1 MSPGEARFGRPAGN
15 VLPGVRAMYPSFSSE
30 SSARFEDEIRTY
42 IVRLRELDSLPSVA
56 LRVIELADMEETDR
70 RELVH
75 LIESDQS
82 LAARV
87 LRVSNSAWLGFQGRI
102 SSLDR
107 AMAVLGFDIVRN
119 LALSVVVSHLF
130 LKEQKDDRLKARDL
144 WYHSLAC
151 AVACDQLARRTSFPQ
166 PGNAFV
172 AGLLHDLGKILL
184 LRWNRGVYQ
193 GIVRLAQEKHLALQ
207 LVEKEALGL
216 DHAEVGQ
223 LLLDDW
229 NFPKELNRAVG
240 RHHTPRE
247 KIGSIRD
254 LAVIVQLS
262 NCLCHHKRFGYG
274 GNARAELQLTEIE
287 KVANLGENAI
297 KEISVEVV
305 RRFDEAANLFDEG
318 PSTPELY
325 LSAVARANQELSDM
339 YHQLLER
346 TQEHERAESE
356 LRQKEEQLN
365 RAQRLEAVGQLA
377 GGIAHDF
384 NNFLTVIMG
393 FGDLLREGISAD
405 SPLRQHVDTVM
416 SVAERA
422 ATLTRQLLAFS
433 RRQVLKPKVVVLN
446 SIIMDVHKLLVRLIG
461 ENIKLMTTLDPALL
475 PVRVDPGGIEQVI
488 VNLAVNAR
496 DAMMDGGVL
505 TIETANV
512 ELTREIGDALGHL
525 SPGKYV
531 RIEVRDTGHG
541 MSKETQERIFEP
553 FFTTKK
559 RGTGMGLATV
569 YGIVKQSG
577 GYIFVD
583 SKVDEGSNFR
593 VYFSPVNQAVEPD
606 VIRPAVDALENGTET
621 ILIAEDEKEI
631 LHLVEKILT
640 NAGYNVLTAR
650 NGEEALSRAADYDGQ
665 IHLLLTDAVM
675 PIING
680 RELVERLRP
689 QRPSMKVL
697 FMSGY
702 TGTGILHRAV
712 AGQDIGFISKPFTP
726 HALVRKVQEVLEGA

>member
-1 MSPGEARFGRPAGN
+1 
-15 VLPGVRAMYPSFSSE
+15 MYPSFSKE

-42 IVRLRELDSLPSVA
+42 IGQLREIDSLPSVA
-56 LRVIELADMEETDR
+56 LQVIELADLDGTHR
-70 RELVH
+70 RDLVK
-75 LIESDQS
+75 LIESDQG
-82 LAARV
+82 LTARV
-87 LRVSNSAWLGFQGRI
+87 LRVANSAWLGYPGRI
-102 SSLDR
+102 ASLDR
-107 AMAVLGFDIVRN
+107 AMAMLGFDMVRN

-130 LKEQKDDRLKARDL
+130 LKEQKGDQLKARDL
-144 WYHSLAC
+144 WHHSLAC
-151 AVACDQLARRTSFPQ
+151 AVACEQLARHTAFPQ
-166 PGNAFV
+166 PGMAFV
-172 AGLLHDLGKILL
+172 AGLLHDLGKVLL
-184 LRWNRGVYQ
+184 LSWNREVYQ
-193 GIVRLAQEKHLALQ
+193 QLVRLGRQKRVALH

-216 DHAEVGQ
+216 DHAEIGRM
-223 LLLDDW
+223 LLEDW
-229 NFPKELNRAVG
+229 NLPAELADALG
-240 RHHTPRE
+240 RHHTPAE
-247 KIGSIRD
+247 QIGSARE
-254 LAVIVQLS
+254 LAVVLQLA
-262 NCLCHHKRFGYG
+262 NCLCHHERFGFS
-274 GNARAELQLTEIE
+274 GNVKPELELSEIGTLASLSE
-287 KVANLGENAI
+287 ETP
-297 KEISVEVV
+297 KEIAIEVV
-305 RRFDEAANLFDEG
+305 RRFDEVASLFSEG
-318 PSTPELY
+318 SSTPDLY
-325 LSAVARANQELSDM
+325 LSAVSRANRELAEM
-339 YHQLLER
+339 YHQLVEQTL
-346 TQEHERAESE
+346 EHERIERE

-365 RAQRLEAVGQLA
+365 RSQRLEAVGQLA

-393 FGDLLREGISAD
+393 FGDLLREGIPAD

-446 SIIMDVHKLLVRLIG
+446 SILMDVHKLLVRLIG
-461 ENIKLMTTLDPALL
+461 ENIRLQTNLDPALL

-496 DAMMDGGVL
+496 DAMMDGGIL
-505 TIETANV
+505 SIETSNV
-512 ELTREIGDALGHL
+512 ELNREIGDALGHL
-525 SPGKYV
+525 SPGNYV

-583 SKVDEGSNFR
+583 SEIDCGSNFQ
-593 VYFSPVNQAVEPD
+593 VYFSPVNQAVEPE
-606 VIRPAVDALENGTET
+606 VVRPTVDALENGTET
-621 ILIAEDEKEI
+621 ILIAEDEREI
-631 LHLVEKILT
+631 LQLVEKILS
-640 NAGYNVLTAR
+640 NAGYNVVSAR
-650 NGEEALSRAADYDGQ
+650 NGQEALDAASEFQGQ

-675 PIING
+675 PVVNG

-726 HALVRKVQEVLEGA
+726 HELVRKVQEVLEGP

>member
-1 MSPGEARFGRPAGN
+1 
-15 VLPGVRAMYPSFSSE
+15 
-30 SSARFEDEIRTY
+30 
-42 IVRLRELDSLPSVA
+42 
-56 LRVIELADMEETDR
+56 
-70 RELVH
+70 
-75 LIESDQS
+75 
-82 LAARV
+82 
-87 LRVSNSAWLGFQGRI
+87 
-102 SSLDR
+102 
-107 AMAVLGFDIVRN
+107 
-119 LALSVVVSHLF
+119 
-130 LKEQKDDRLKARDL
+130 
-144 WYHSLAC
+144 
-151 AVACDQLARRTSFPQ
+151 
-166 PGNAFV
+166 
-172 AGLLHDLGKILL
+172 
-184 LRWNRGVYQ
+184 
-193 GIVRLAQEKHLALQ
+193 
-207 LVEKEALGL
+207 
-216 DHAEVGQ
+216 
-223 LLLDDW
+223 
-229 NFPKELNRAVG
+229 
-240 RHHTPRE
+240 
-247 KIGSIRD
+247 
-254 LAVIVQLS
+254 
-262 NCLCHHKRFGYG
+262 
-274 GNARAELQLTEIE
+274 
-287 KVANLGENAI
+287 
-297 KEISVEVV
+297 
-305 RRFDEAANLFDEG
+305 
-318 PSTPELY
+318 
-325 LSAVARANQELSDM
+325 
-339 YHQLLER
+339 
-346 TQEHERAESE
+346 
-356 LRQKEEQLN
+356 
-365 RAQRLEAVGQLA
+365 
-377 GGIAHDF
+377 
-384 NNFLTVIMG
+384 MG

>member
-1 MSPGEARFGRPAGN
+1 
-15 VLPGVRAMYPSFSSE
+15 MYPSFSSE

-42 IVRLRELDSLPSVA
+42 IVHLRELDSLPAVA
-56 LRVIELADMEETDR
+56 LRVIELADMEDTGR

-75 LIESDQS
+75 LIESDPS

-87 LRVSNSAWLGFQGRI
+87 LRVSNSAWLGFPGRI

-107 AMAVLGFDIVRN
+107 AMAMLGFDSVRN
-119 LALSVVVSHLF
+119 LALSVVFSHLF
-130 LKEQKDDRLKARDL
+130 LKEQKEDHLKAREL
-144 WYHSLAC
+144 WHHSLAC
-151 AVACDQLARRTSFPQ
+151 AVAAEQLARRTSFPQ

-172 AGLLHDLGKILL
+172 AGLLHDLGKVLL
-184 LRWNRGVYQ
+184 LRWNREVYQ
-193 GIVRLAQEKHLALQ
+193 EIVRLAQQKRIALQ

-216 DHAEVGQ
+216 NHAEIGQ
-223 LLLDDW
+223 LLLEDW
-229 NFPKELNRAVG
+229 NLPTELAHAVG
-240 RHHTPRE
+240 RHHTPAQE
-247 KIGSIRD
+247 IGSIRD

-262 NCLCHHKRFGYG
+262 DGLCRHKRFGYS
-274 GNARAELQLTEIE
+274 GNTQPDLQLSEIE
-287 KVANLGENAI
+287 KLAALSEDAT
-297 KEISVEVV
+297 KEIAAEVV
-305 RRFDEAANLFDEG
+305 RRFDEAAGLFSEG

-325 LSAVARANQELSDM
+325 LSAVARANQELSEM

-346 TQEHERAESE
+346 TQEHEQVERE

-461 ENIKLMTTLDPALL
+461 ENIRLVTTLDPGLL
-475 PVRVDPGGIEQVI
+475 PVRVDPGGIEQVV

-505 TIETANV
+505 TIETSNV

-525 SPGKYV
+525 SPGQYV
-531 RIEVRDTGHG
+531 RIDVRDTGHG
-541 MSKETQERIFEP
+541 MSEETQERIFEP

-583 SKVDEGSNFR
+583 SEVDEGTNFQI
-593 VYFSPVNQAVEPD
+593 YFSPVNQAVEPE
-606 VIRPAVDALENGTET
+606 VVRPTADALENGTET
-621 ILIAEDEKEI
+621 VLIAEDEKEI
-631 LHLVEKILT
+631 LHLVERILS
-640 NAGYNVLTAR
+640 NAGYHVLTAH
-650 NGEEALSRAADYDGQ
+650 NGEEALNTAAEYAGQ

-675 PIING
+675 PIVNG

-726 HALVRKVQEVLEGA
+726 HALVHKVQEVLEGP

>member
-1 MSPGEARFGRPAGN
+1 
-15 VLPGVRAMYPSFSSE
+15 MYPNFASE
-30 SSARFEDEIRTY
+30 SRSRFEDEIRTY
-42 IVRLRELDSLPSVA
+42 IGQLRELDSLPSVA
-56 LRVIELADMEETDR
+56 LRVIELAGLEQTAR
-70 RELVH
+70 SELVQ

-87 LRVSNSAWLGFQGRI
+87 LRVANSAWLGAPGKI

-107 AMAVLGFDIVRN
+107 AMAVLGFDMVRN
-119 LALSVVVSHLF
+119 LALSVLVSHLF
-130 LKEQKDDRLKARDL
+130 LKEKEGDRLKARDL
-144 WYHSLAC
+144 WHHSLAC
-151 AVACDQLARRTSFPQ
+151 AVASEQLARRTSFPR
-166 PGNAFV
+166 PGMAFV
-172 AGLLHDLGKILL
+172 AGLLHDLGKVVL
-184 LRWNRGVYQ
+184 LRWNRNTYQ
-193 GIVRLAQEKHLALQ
+193 KLVTLSHQKRASLSAL
-207 LVEKEALGL
+207 EREMLGL
-216 DHAEVGQ
+216 DHAEIGG
-223 LLLDDW
+223 LLLEDW
-229 NFPKELNRAVG
+229 NFPVELTEAVR
-240 RHHTPRE
+240 RHHTPADR
-247 KIGSIRD
+247 IGSIRE
-254 LAVIVQLS
+254 LAVILES
-262 NCLCHHKRFGYG
+262 GNCLCHHKRFGYS
-274 GNARAELQLTEIE
+274 GNDQPELQLSDIE
-287 KVANLGENAI
+287 DLAALTYEAP
-297 KEISVEVV
+297 KEIAMEVI
-305 RRFDEAANLFDEG
+305 RRFDEVASLFSDG

-325 LSAVARANQELSDM
+325 LSAVARANQELSEM
-339 YHQLLER
+339 YHELLER
-346 TQEHERAESE
+346 TQERERAEVE

-393 FGDLLREGISAD
+393 FGDLLREGISDD

-446 SIIMDVHKLLVRLIG
+446 SIITDVHKLLVRLIG
-461 ENIKLMTTLDPALL
+461 ENIKLTTTLDPALW

-505 TIETANV
+505 TIETRNV
-512 ELTREIGDALGHL
+512 ELTSEIGDALGHL
-525 SPGKYV
+525 SPGRYV
-531 RIEVRDTGHG
+531 RIDVRDTGHG
-541 MSKETQERIFEP
+541 MSRETQERIFEP

-569 YGIVKQSG
+569 YGIIKQSG
-577 GYIFVD
+577 GFVFVE
-583 SKVDEGSNFR
+583 SEVDCGTCFR
-593 VYFSPVNQAVEPD
+593 IYFSPVDQAVEPEA
-606 VIRPAVDALENGTET
+606 VRPPVDALENGTET

-631 LHLVEKILT
+631 LHLVEKILG
-640 NAGYNVLTAR
+640 NAGYHVLSAR
-650 NGEEALSRAADYDGQ
+650 NGQEALDTAAEFEGQ

-675 PIING
+675 PIVNG

-689 QRPSMKVL
+689 LRPSMKVL

-712 AGQDIGFISKPFTP
+712 AGQDIAFISKPFTP
-726 HALVRKVQEVLEGA
+726 HDLVRKVQGVLEGS